1 MLVITCATCSSH
13 YELAQ
18 HAAAA
23 NTKSPCMAAQGTLH
37 ECSCI
42 LTCDLCTLRCMRLPD
57 LTSTLPVLPS
67 HLLRHVS
74 TATACRGEPCQD
86 IAFAIGDSC
95 VPTRGEQP
103 SLPGTDQFSCTCFD
117 NYRWAGR
124 VLQQQP
130 EVLCRRLCGAAAGAP
145 HTCRCS

>member
-1 MLVITCATCSSH
+1 MRHMQL

-23 NTKSPCMAAQGTLH
+23 NKQPPGMAAQGKLH
-37 ECSCI
+37 EFSRT

-57 LTSTLPVLPS
+57 LTATLPVLPS
-67 HLLRHVS
+67 HLLRHDS

-95 VPTRGEQP
+95 VPTRGQQL

-117 NYRWAGR
+117 YYRWAGR
-124 VLQQQP
+124 VLQQLP
-130 EVLCRRLCGAAAGAP
+130 EMLCLRLCSAAAGAP
-145 HTCRCS
+145 NTCRCS